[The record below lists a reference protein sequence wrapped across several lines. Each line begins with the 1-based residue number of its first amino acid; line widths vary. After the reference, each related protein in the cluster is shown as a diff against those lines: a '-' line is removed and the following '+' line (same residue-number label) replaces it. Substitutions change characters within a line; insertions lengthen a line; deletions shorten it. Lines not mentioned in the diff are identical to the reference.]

1 MDFICKL
8 SIGLAVTWLFYWLLL
23 RRLTFYRWNRLF
35 LLVYPAMAFL
45 APLIDISDLLHQGEK
60 PWLKAIP
67 VIEQYT
73 FRAEP
78 ERDLSWLSLSSIG
91 WLVFAAGS
99 LFMIARLGWQYLS
112 LKKAVSG
119 AVLLADDDA
128 RLYHVEKAIV
138 PFSFGRSI
146 YLNKHLHTEA
156 ELQEILRHEFI
167 HVKQRHSLDMMWGE
181 LLCILNWYNPFA
193 WLLRNAIRQNLEF
206 IADHQVLA
214 NGIDR
219 KQYQYLLLKVTGIGS
234 FSMANNFNFSSLK
247 KRIIMMNKKTS
258 ATVHLLRF
266 MLVVPVL
273 AILLL
278 AFRSV
283 TKQDVSVPSP
293 LQLPQEMFS
302 DTAKKDK
309 YVTVYTTSGDAFRL
323 ASLPLVTADT
333 VPAKRKAPLADSI
346 ESMHVYKEGNVNK
359 VELRL
364 KNGTT
369 ETYDLN
375 DPKQKAAFEKK
386 YGKISAPVPPPP
398 PPPPAQASPATP
410 PVPPPPPPPPAKASS
425 VTPPAPPAPPKATA
439 SGAAAEKSIELVLED
454 QAVVKSGD
462 AAMKA
467 DKVVVSNVK
476 SDGKLTLKTAAQ
488 GTPLYVIDGE
498 IRPDAKLEAIDP
510 NSIES
515 VSVIKDAAAISIY
528 GEAARNGVVMVNTK
542 AFAQGKT
549 NVQVN
554 TDVKTETSFHADGKN
569 LVLKTTP
576 AVPKN
581 LCEYDALIL
590 VDGKEMPCKAAE
602 TFLENNKNR
611 IESVSIIKGEDKV
624 KDATGKKAKNAIL
637 VKMKAS

>member
-45 APLIDISDLLHQGEK
+45 APMIDISDLLHQGEK

-67 VIEQYT
+67 VIERYT

-78 ERDLSWLSLSSIG
+78 ERDLSWLSLSTIG
-91 WLVFAAGS
+91 WLVFAAGA

-112 LKKAVSG
+112 LRKAVSG

-214 NGIDR
+214 NGVDR

-234 FSMANNFNFSSLK
+234 FSMANNFNLSSLK

-283 TKQDVSVPSP
+283 TKQDFPSP
-293 LQLPQEMFS
+293 MLLLEEGISS
-302 DTAKKDK
+302 DTPKKDMHITLETGDRIK
-309 YVTVYTTSGDAFRL
+309 LANGYTVTV
-323 ASLPLVTADT
+323 DT
-333 VPAKRKAPLADSI
+333 VPAKRRSPLADSI
-346 ESMHVYKEGNVNK
+346 ESMHVYKKDNVNK
-359 VELRL
+359 VEIRL
-364 KNGTT
+364 KNGNT

-398 PPPPAQASPATP
+398 PPPPATASPAAAP
-410 PVPPPPPPPPAKASS
+410 APPPPPPPPAKASPA
-425 VTPPAPPAPPKATA
+425 TAPAPPAPPKATA
-439 SGAAAEKSIELVLED
+439 SKAAAEQHIELVLED

-462 AAMKA
+462 ATMKA
-467 DKVVVSNVK
+467 DKVVVSDMK
-476 SDGKLTLKTAAQ
+476 SDVKLTLKPTPQ

-498 IRPDAKLEAIDP
+498 VRPDAKLEAIDP

-515 VSVIKDAAAISIY
+515 VSVIKDAAAIAIY
-528 GEAARNGVVMVNTK
+528 GEAARNGVIMVNTK

-554 TDVKTETSFHADGKN
+554 TDAKSDIRFHVEGKN
-569 LVLKTTP
+569 VVLKTTP

-590 VDGKEMPCKAAE
+590 VNGKEMPCKEAE
-602 TFLENNKNR
+602 TFLENNKTR
-611 IESVSIIKGEDKV
+611 IESINIIKGEDKV
-624 KDATGKKAKNAIL
+624 KEATGKKGKNAIL